1 MRSIGLIIKREY
13 LTTVKTKAFVITTIL
28 VPLVGIGF
36 FVLILFLVNH
46 QPSRTFRLAIVD
58 EAGGLS
64 TSIAQGLDTK
74 LPDGKPEFTVLRSIE
89 RPASV
94 DQVESDLRAQIN
106 SGSLD
111 AYLLIPADLSQP
123 VQLHTRNPGDFALQG
138 PLVAAV
144 NRAII
149 LNRLNAR
156 GIHVDDASEL
166 TRGADLELIKITKS
180 GETVEK
186 GQSIGIAIALVL
198 LLYMSLLIYG
208 IIMMRSVLEEK
219 TTRTMEVLI
228 SSVRPFDLLAGKILG
243 VAATAFTQLVIWIV
257 SLLLLLS
264 YGAAMAATMGPDSPL
279 AGVHIPASLIVY
291 AAIFFVGGYFL
302 YSAMFAAIGAACS
315 SEHDAQQLQWLAM
328 APLVFTMFIYSL
340 VLNDPSSTMSIALSE
355 IPFFAPVL
363 MPLRI
368 SLQTP
373 AFWQIGLSIVLLF
386 STTVAAIYASAKVYR
401 IGVLMYGK
409 RPTLPELARWLRYS

>member
-1 MRSIGLIIKREY
+1 MRNIGLIIKREY

-74 LPDGKPEFTVLRSIE
+74 LPDGKPEFTVLRAIE

-149 LNRLNAR
+149 LNRLNAH

-228 SSVRPFDLLAGKILG
+228 SSVCPFDLLAGKILG

-386 STTVAAIYASAKVYR
+386 SATVAAIYASAKVYR

-409 RPTLPELARWLRYS
+409 RPTLPELARWVRYS

>member
-1 MRSIGLIIKREY
+1 MRSIWLIIKREY
-13 LTTVKTKAFVITTIL
+13 LTAIKTKAFVITTVL
-28 VPLVGIGF
+28 LPLVGIGF
-36 FVLILFLVNH
+36 FAMILFLVNH
-46 QPSRTFRLAIVD
+46 QPTKTFRLAIVD
-58 EAGGLS
+58 EAGGLAP
-64 TSIAQGLDTK
+64 SISQGLDAK
-74 LPDGKPEFTVLRSIE
+74 LPDGQPEFTVVNSMD
-89 RPASV
+89 RPAADGGV
-94 DQVESDLRAQIN
+94 ENRLRNQVL
-106 SGSLD
+106 SGKLD
-111 AYLLIPADLSQP
+111 AFLLVPRDLTKS
-123 VQLHTRNPGDFALQG
+123 VQLHTRNPGDFALEA
-138 PLVAAV
+138 PLIAAL

-149 LNRLNAR
+149 LDRLSAR
-156 GIHVDDASEL
+156 GIHVDDASEI

-186 GQSIGIAIALVL
+186 GQSVGIAIALVL

-228 SSVRPFDLLAGKILG
+228 SSVKPFDLLTGKILG
-243 VAATAFTQLVIWIV
+243 VAATAFTQLLIWIV

-264 YGAAMAATMGPDSPL
+264 YGVAMAATMGPSSPF
-279 AGVHIPASLIVY
+279 AGVHVATSLIIY
-291 AAIFFVGGYFL
+291 AVIFFVGGYFL

-315 SEHDAQQLQWLAM
+315 SEHDAQQLQWLAT
-328 APLVFTMFIYSL
+328 APLVFTMCVYSL
-340 VLNDPSSTMSIALSE
+340 VLADPSSTMSIALSE

-373 AFWQIGLSIVLLF
+373 PFWQIGLAIALLF
-386 STTVAAIYASAKVYR
+386 STTLTAIYASAKVYR

-409 RPTLPELARWLRYS
+409 RPTLPELAHWLRYS